1 MFTITNKLRTVIAL
15 GAVGTAL
22 AGTTLATAAPAFAA
36 AKQPVTR
43 TQTITFGNKFGPGC
57 KVPSGTVPEGS
68 TSKTTITYSDG
79 SSETTT
85 ATCQNGTWVTTAQVL
100 PVGAVNNV
108 AVPTTYA
115 TAP

>member
-43 TQTITFGNKFGPGC
+43 TQTTTFGHGPGAGC
-57 KVPSGTVPEGS
+57 PAPWGTVPDG
-68 TSKTTITYSDG
+68 TTLKTTITYSDG
-79 SSETTT
+79 SSTTST
-85 ATCQNGTWVTTAQVL
+85 ATCQNGKWVTARAL
-100 PVGAVNNV
+100 SVGSIDNV
-108 AVPTTYA
+108 AVPTTHA
-115 TAP
+115 IVP